1 MIQVFHV
8 RCCCWVA
15 AIALAAV
22 ALADVLALV
31 FALALALAAVARC
44 AARAAAPAAAPF
56 TVASRRWVTT
66 CHGCKCIRS
75 TLEQGARCSV
85 VPWWEP
91 ASLQKGLDSSEV
103 RANVAQPVFFTR
115 RHPVAADA
123 AGLGRMD
130 WALKGSGWPI
140 CENGA
145 VEQSMWCTTEL
156 QPVWQGLH
164 QHPQVRSSSLALLPP
179 GRRGQVTAPKQK
191 RGSHKRHSAAS
202 VSVGHSEIL

>member
-8 RCCCWVA
+8 RCWVA

-31 FALALALAAVARC
+31 FAFALALAAVARC

-91 ASLQKGLDSSEV
+91 ASLHKGLDSSEV

-115 RHPVAADA
+115 RLQMRQGGH
-123 AGLGRMD
+123 GRMD

-140 CENGA
+140 CENG
-145 VEQSMWCTTEL
+145 C
-156 QPVWQGLH
+156 
-164 QHPQVRSSSLALLPP
+164 
-179 GRRGQVTAPKQK
+179 GRAKHVVHNRI
-191 RGSHKRHSAAS
+191 AAS
-202 VSVGHSEIL
+202 VAGPASTPSSP